1 MRKKKEAKTKAM
13 KIVLALDFSICA
25 MFRLV
30 FVLWASKRKKKIKE
44 NSSNLVA
51 LTFKFF
57 VGILVLSFSLASTQ
71 SNSSSLQLYVFLSF
85 GYFRFQFFYRHAL
98 YLHICSCVIEL
109 HHLNIRVHHW
119 YIFKSNSITTYNMF
133 KLNHMCVI

>member
-1 MRKKKEAKTKAM
+1 M

-71 SNSSSLQLYVFLSF
+71 SNSSTLQLYVFLSF

-98 YLHICSCVIEL
+98 YLYICSCVIEL
-109 HHLNIRVHHW
+109 HHLTYVSTTDIYLKV
-119 YIFKSNSITTYNMF
+119 IQSLLITC
-133 KLNHMCVI
+133 LS

>member
-1 MRKKKEAKTKAM
+1 MRHTVLIDAKKNKSAKTKAM

-30 FVLWASKRKKKIKE
+30 FVLWASKREKQIKE
-44 NSSNLVA
+44 NSSNLVP

-85 GYFRFQFFYRHAL
+85 GSFQFQFFFGHTL
-98 YLHICSCVIEL
+98 
-109 HHLNIRVHHW
+109 
-119 YIFKSNSITTYNMF
+119 
-133 KLNHMCVI
+133 